1 MSAVTAYLSAD
12 NHRRAGAAPA
22 PRADGEAVLFHDA
35 QTILARHTRDS
46 VGMCAGCRT
55 MWNRLAPYPCT
66 QAAWAQAVLGRAPTA
81 ETMAA
86 LGLRTA

>member
-1 MSAVTAYLSAD
+1 MPR
-12 NHRRAGAAPA
+12 HRRAATLACG
-22 PRADGEAVLFHDA
+22 ADGAGVLFHDA
-35 QTILARHTRDS
+35 QTILARHTRDA

-66 QAAWAQAVLGRAPTA
+66 QAAWAEAVIGRVPTA
-81 ETMAA
+81 ETMTT